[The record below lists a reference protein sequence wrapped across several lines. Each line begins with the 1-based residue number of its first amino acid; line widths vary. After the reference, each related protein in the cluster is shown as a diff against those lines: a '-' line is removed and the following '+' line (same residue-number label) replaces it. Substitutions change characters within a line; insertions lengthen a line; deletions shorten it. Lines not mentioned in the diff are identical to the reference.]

1 MIIDIRTDAPE
12 TTNRLSES
20 STLMHGPSLSSNPTV
35 FGIPAWE
42 EIDLEF
48 AAFGRVDVLIEI
60 GKRAFGLGNELE

>member
-1 MIIDIRTDAPE
+1 
-12 TTNRLSES
+12 
-20 STLMHGPSLSSNPTV
+20 MHGPSLSSNPTV